1 VSFNENMPEI
11 KQSRKKEKKAPQQQK
26 QREVVH
32 PHAGKILFSWSAYE
46 YEYYEKSTDWY
57 WWVGFFALV
66 LLGFALWQRSFLFVL
81 VILLGW
87 FAIALYAVRP
97 PQMLSFS
104 IAERGVL
111 IGDHLYPWHDLRSF
125 WIFYNPPLRKELV
138 IAPKKTLLSA
148 LKINLGNIDPSALH
162 DILVTFLPEI
172 EEEDSLIDN
181 LSRLVRF

>member
-1 VSFNENMPEI
+1 MPEI

-66 LLGFALWQRSFLFVL
+66 LLGFALWQRSFLFAL

-87 FAIALYAVRP
+87 FTVVLWPAPP
-97 PQMLSFS
+97 PQMISFS
-104 IAERGVL
+104 IAERGILVRER
-111 IGDHLYPWHDLRSF
+111 LYMWHDLRSF
-125 WIFYNPPLRKELV
+125 WIFYNPPIRKELV
-138 IAPKKTLLSA
+138 IAPKKTFLPT
-148 LKINLGNIDPSALH
+148 LKINLGDTDPTVIH
-162 DILVTFLPEI
+162 DTLLTFLPEI